1 MAFFH
6 EHTMKPPVVVVYSMM
21 ESAVFYTLEA
31 AFLLMAFQMVK
42 IFVDLRLSQPSRVK
56 LCYNKKRRIKRGD
69 DDGGTDC
76 TDDEKSQAA
85 WF

>member
-1 MAFFH
+1 
-6 EHTMKPPVVVVYSMM
+6 
-21 ESAVFYTLEA
+21 
-31 AFLLMAFQMVK
+31 MAFQMVK